1 MIFPKIWDE
10 LTCINYLQRKIIITS
25 IIYYE
30 MDNNMM
36 SDRDYDL
43 MCKQCCEMMKSCSEV
58 ESSQYYYIFY
68 DFDGTTGFHLKDRLN
83 EKDKKYL
90 YHLANLFNDKKPV
103 KKQEKK
109 IKKKG
114 KLF

>member
-10 LTCINYLQRKIIITS
+10 LTCINYMQRKIIITS

-103 KKQEKK
+103 IKPKK

>member
-1 MIFPKIWDE
+1 MQKLPNDWDE
-10 LTCINYLQRKIIITS
+10 LTCINYLQRKIIISS

-30 MDNNMM
+30 MDNNML

-43 MCKQCCEMMKSCSEV
+43 MSKQCCEMMENCSEV
-58 ESSQYYYIFY
+58 ENSQYYYAFY

-103 KKQEKK
+103 IKPKK

>member
-58 ESSQYYYIFY
+58 ESSQYYCIFY

-103 KKQEKK
+103 IKPKK

>member
-1 MIFPKIWDE
+1 MIFPKIWNE

-103 KKQEKK
+103 IKPKK

>member
-103 KKQEKK
+103 IKPKK